1 MMKMRQCLAITV
13 LGLTLTATACTEHMG
28 ATKHAEA
35 SLYDRLGGTPAITA
49 VVDDFVRRVAK
60 DDRMNGR
67 FANANIPRLKMKLV
81 EQICS
86 ASGGP
91 CTYTG
96 RDMKTTHAGMGISKA
111 EFESLVED
119 LVTTLDKFH
128 VGQRE
133 KNELLGVLGPMQSD
147 IVEQS

>member
-1 MMKMRQCLAITV
+1 
-13 LGLTLTATACTEHMG
+13 
-28 ATKHAEA
+28 
-35 SLYDRLGGTPAITA
+35 
-49 VVDDFVRRVAK
+49 
-60 DDRMNGR
+60 
-67 FANANIPRLKMKLV
+67 
-81 EQICS
+81 
-86 ASGGP
+86 
-91 CTYTG
+91 
-96 RDMKTTHAGMGISKA
+96 MKTTHAGMGISKA

>member
-1 MMKMRQCLAITV
+1 MDMRQCIGIAV

-28 ATKHAEA
+28 ATKHTEA
-35 SLYDRLGGTPAITA
+35 SLYDRLGGKPAITL
-49 VVDDFVRRVAK
+49 VVDDFVGRVAK
-60 DDRMNGR
+60 DERINSR
-67 FANANIPRLKMKLV
+67 FANTNIPKFKMKLV

-96 RDMKTTHAGMGISKA
+96 KDMKTTHAGMGISKS
-111 EFESLVED
+111 EFGSLVEA
-119 LVTTLDKFH
+119 LVTTLDKFK

-133 KNELLGVLGPMQSD
+133 KNELLGALGPMQSD
-147 IVEQS
+147 IVERS